1 MANQEGVDII
11 IKATDQYTTTIN
23 KIAASNKLFGQSV
36 ENTQKQISA
45 LEKYMVTLVANGLD
59 PADKKIVQLKN
70 DYDKLNQTMNNGQ
83 TPLKQ
88 SNKQWTSLALVVQDL
103 PYGFRGIQN
112 NLPALF
118 GSLASGAGAAYFAF
132 SAVVA
137 VITAMDMGL
146 FKTTK
151 ATDALTEANK
161 EYAESI
167 KSAIGSA
174 GEEITKIQ
182 TLTRIASDN
191 SVAMEKRLQ
200 AVKSLQEEYPA
211 YFGNLSQEA
220 ILNGDI
226 KTAVNDVK
234 IAIIERAKATAVAGK
249 INKLSAEKFAK
260 EEELYQL
267 ALIKTAKIKRA
278 LAAAAATEVPEER
291 IPALLQLVVKDVR
304 EQENVIQSSVNKID
318 SELKRLGVVYEN
330 STKNSMGLDIEA
342 PEGKTAPKPTVSKVY
357 ENLAQEEFNYY
368 KDSIFRA
375 EEYYA
380 KLNNIQ
386 KINALMEAT
395 IRGASAEELFAIQQT
410 YEQKELNFR
419 KSIEDKKFAIRQQS
433 EERQKQLT
441 DSANKEKLD
450 SQVTYTDNYIK
461 SLDAQLKAELR
472 LHKGNVILQQ
482 QDIQNKINLLKKA
495 QVFAAGNVK
504 ATEDINAALLKLNGT
519 LTGVGTNWTNTAN
532 KILSITNDFL
542 INSFTSLGESI
553 GQALAGEKVQPFVA
567 LGELLASSLIDLG
580 KALISFAVLEG
591 LALTALKDPTK
602 WPLAL
607 AAGTA
612 AVVAG
617 SYLKSKLNKDKTQ
630 KFANGG
636 IISGPTYGLMGEYPG
651 AASNPEVVA
660 PLDKLKSMIGG
671 GGGTLETRISGNDLL
686 ILLNKAERNNQSTF

>member
-1 MANQEGVDII
+1 MANNEGVDII
-11 IKATDQYTTTIN
+11 IKATDQYTATIN

-304 EQENVIQSSVNKID
+304 EQENVIQSSVKKI
-318 SELKRLGVVYEN
+318 RCC
-330 STKNSMGLDIEA
+330 I
-342 PEGKTAPKPTVSKVY
+342 
-357 ENLAQEEFNYY
+357 
-368 KDSIFRA
+368 
-375 EEYYA
+375 
-380 KLNNIQ
+380 
-386 KINALMEAT
+386 
-395 IRGASAEELFAIQQT
+395 
-410 YEQKELNFR
+410 
-419 KSIEDKKFAIRQQS
+419 
-433 EERQKQLT
+433 
-441 DSANKEKLD
+441 
-450 SQVTYTDNYIK
+450 
-461 SLDAQLKAELR
+461 
-472 LHKGNVILQQ
+472 
-482 QDIQNKINLLKKA
+482 
-495 QVFAAGNVK
+495 
-504 ATEDINAALLKLNGT
+504 
-519 LTGVGTNWTNTAN
+519 
-532 KILSITNDFL
+532 
-542 INSFTSLGESI
+542 
-553 GQALAGEKVQPFVA
+553 
-567 LGELLASSLIDLG
+567 
-580 KALISFAVLEG
+580 
-591 LALTALKDPTK
+591 
-602 WPLAL
+602 
-607 AAGTA
+607 
-612 AVVAG
+612 
-617 SYLKSKLNKDKTQ
+617 
-630 KFANGG
+630 
-636 IISGPTYGLMGEYPG
+636 
-651 AASNPEVVA
+651 
-660 PLDKLKSMIGG
+660 
-671 GGGTLETRISGNDLL
+671 
-686 ILLNKAERNNQSTF
+686 